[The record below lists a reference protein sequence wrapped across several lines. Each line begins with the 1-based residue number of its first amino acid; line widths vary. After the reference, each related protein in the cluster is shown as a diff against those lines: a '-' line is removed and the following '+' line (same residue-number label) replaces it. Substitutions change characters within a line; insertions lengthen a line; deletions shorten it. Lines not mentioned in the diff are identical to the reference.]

1 MADETAGGIREQET
15 LTAPQSQPCSR
26 DFPGDIQA
34 AAEAEAWLTSQSIAL
49 GLGPDTE
56 FAINLCV
63 EELFLNAVQHGHA
76 KRATISIWNE
86 PDGVRL
92 EFVDD
97 GGPFDPSDASVKR
110 ISGPTDDFEIGGF
123 GAGLVRKFSR
133 RLSYRRSDGYNR
145 LLLEFGAAR
154 DANAGPEA
162 PHTT

>member
-1 MADETAGGIREQET
+1 MADETAGGIREQEA
-15 LTAPQSQPCSR
+15 LTAPLTQPCSR
-26 DFPGDIQA
+26 DFPGDIEA
-34 AAEAEAWLTSQSIAL
+34 AAEAEAWLASQSIAL
-49 GLGPDTE
+49 GLGADTE

-97 GGPFDPSDASVKR
+97 GGPFDPSDVSVNR
-110 ISGPTDDFEIGGF
+110 GSGRAGDLEIGGF
-123 GAGLVRKFSR
+123 GVGLVKKFSR
-133 RLSYRRSDGYNR
+133 RLSYRRSGGYNR

-154 DANAGPEA
+154 DANAGTEA

>member
-1 MADETAGGIREQET
+1 MS
-15 LTAPQSQPCSR
+15 APQSQLCSR
-26 DFPGDIQA
+26 DFPGAIEA
-34 AAEAEAWLTSQSIAL
+34 AAEAEAWLMSQSGAL
-49 GLGPDTE
+49 GLAPDME

-76 KRATISIWNE
+76 KRATISIWTE
-86 PDGVRL
+86 VDGVRL

-97 GGPFDPSDASVKR
+97 GGPFDPGGAPAKR
-110 ISGPTDDFEIGGF
+110 ITGPKDDFEIGGF
-123 GAGLVRKFSR
+123 GMGLVQKFSR

-154 DANAGPEA
+154 DANAGSEA